1 MYFIVI
7 YINIGTKRSI
17 NKLSYFLWQIH
28 YFQMRNNHEKQI
40 KLLKVYL
47 NDSIK
52 KTLAQ
57 NQFRS
62 FELVL
67 KTVQNLQ
74 FKERLEFRKAI
85 LIVLLKD
92 PHVRLLTL
100 LFSKCPKTLICSK
113 IIQWLSNNSCQCYW
127 PIIFGLIYFK
137 DTYLSFQK
145 LINFSFK
152 KKTCII
158 FFLKTDNDHS

>member
-1 MYFIVI
+1 MFPFKFILRAPGKQTYVSIFMYFIVI

-28 YFQMRNNHEKQI
+28 WNNFQMRNNHEKQI

-62 FELVL
+62 FETSLGVL
-67 KTVQNLQ
+67 K
-74 FKERLEFRKAI
+74 
-85 LIVLLKD
+85 
-92 PHVRLLTL
+92 
-100 LFSKCPKTLICSK
+100 
-113 IIQWLSNNSCQCYW
+113 
-127 PIIFGLIYFK
+127 
-137 DTYLSFQK
+137 
-145 LINFSFK
+145 
-152 KKTCII
+152 
-158 FFLKTDNDHS
+158 